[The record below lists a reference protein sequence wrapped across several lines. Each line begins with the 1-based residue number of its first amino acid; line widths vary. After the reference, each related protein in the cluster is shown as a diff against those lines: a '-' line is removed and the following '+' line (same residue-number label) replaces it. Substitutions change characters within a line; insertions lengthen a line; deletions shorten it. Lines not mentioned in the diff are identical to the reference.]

1 MYVQRDPTQTYM
13 MMSLSRRSKVQ
24 EDLITR
30 QPPRRRVRMFFVCE
44 VGSKFIQRDPT
55 QIYMMMSLSRRSKVQ
70 EDLVVRQPPRRR
82 VRMFFVCEVGSK
94 FMQYC
99 YVRTE
104 GSNSD
109 LHDDVTE
116 QKKWSTRGLGRA
128 SATKTKSTYVLCLW
142 NRVKV
147 RFVLLCTD
155 VHVDVIEPKGTR
167 GLGRV
172 AATSMFLT
180 VGDIF
185 WF

>member
-1 MYVQRDPTQTYM
+1 
-13 MMSLSRRSKVQ
+13 
-24 EDLITR
+24 
-30 QPPRRRVRMFFVCE
+30 MFFVCE

-82 VRMFFVCEVGSK
+82 VRMFFVKVGSK

-116 QKKWSTRGLGRA
+116 QKK
-128 SATKTKSTYVLCLW
+128 
-142 NRVKV
+142 
-147 RFVLLCTD
+147 
-155 VHVDVIEPKGTR
+155 
-167 GLGRV
+167 
-172 AATSMFLT
+172 
-180 VGDIF
+180 
-185 WF
+185 